1 MQRRNKRLEEADMA
15 QRQTAFRALKSIA
28 GTAFLGLGAF
38 ILYGN
43 LSGALSRLRHVL
55 GANGSEALG
64 IVPASIMAVSHT
76 FQACAAAHHQ
86 LLQGLLHHTLVSSWP
101 LLLVMVGTVLSRD
114 TFTDNVNSL
123 PEKRLLDLS
132 I

>member
-1 MQRRNKRLEEADMA
+1 MTQQRR
-15 QRQTAFRALKSIA
+15 TFRAFKSIA

-64 IVPASIMAVSHT
+64 IVPAGIIAVSHT

-86 LLQGLLHHTLVSSWP
+86 FLQGLLHHTLVSSWP
-101 LLLVMVGTVLSRD
+101 LLLVMVGTVLARD
-114 TFTDNVNSL
+114 TFTDNRNSL
-123 PEKRLLDLS
+123 PEKKIVDL
-132 I
+132 

>member
-1 MQRRNKRLEEADMA
+1 MA
-15 QRQTAFRALKSIA
+15 ERQTTFLSLKSIA

-64 IVPASIMAVSHT
+64 IVPAGIISVSHA

-86 LLQGLLHHTLVSSWP
+86 FLQGFLHHTLVSSWP

-114 TFTDNVNSL
+114 TFTDKVKSL
-123 PEKRLLDLS
+123 PEKKIVDLS